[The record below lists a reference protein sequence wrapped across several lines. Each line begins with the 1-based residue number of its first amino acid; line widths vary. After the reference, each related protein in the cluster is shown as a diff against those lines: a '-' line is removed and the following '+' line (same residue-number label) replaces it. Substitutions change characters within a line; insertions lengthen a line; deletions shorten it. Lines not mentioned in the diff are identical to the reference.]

1 MCWGHSATRRAPGR
15 ANNDDDDDKGERGKD
30 WWWLWRWWAT
40 MYCVIAHWASLCGYN
55 VFVVYHVHGGWY
67 ETMWHIC
74 GYTQTVTTGYD
85 QSTNGSWIVFFFF
98 SFPLALHHTLP
109 WWWANQIT
117 ESPNVWFCKAAI
129 LFGIVIVLT
138 VRTLWVQLLY
148 VFFLFQGKSL
158 LVFRASLFEKTHGY
172 VRGDRDG

>member
-1 MCWGHSATRRAPGR
+1 MITMMMVTRMMMVIMMVMTSRMMVISRHWRGW
-15 ANNDDDDDKGERGKD
+15 ER
-30 WWWLWRWWAT
+30 
-40 MYCVIAHWASLCGYN
+40 YHHVLCAVSDSFRGYN
-55 VFVVYHVHGGWY
+55 VFSTYNVICHVHGGWY

-74 GYTQTVTTGYD
+74 GYIQTVTTGYD

-117 ESPNVWFCKAAI
+117 ESPNVWFCKVAF

-138 VRTLWVQLLY
+138 VRTLLVQLLY
-148 VFFLFQGKSL
+148 FFLFQGKSL